1 MDIKSYWAGNT
12 VKYHVRSPNPEEAWQ
27 STFKRLYTY
36 RWLWPPFFEQQLML
50 KQTAASRTSFLVF
63 VFVINFDHSKCQE
76 NPNYTKQAQM
86 HSLLGLC
93 ELSWRHDWG
102 TVSDSKVSGVSLH
115 KNSEMVATQKTLVA
129 AHLVDAPFI
138 HVAYLL
144 LLLSLN
150 LHRSLV

>member
-1 MDIKSYWAGNT
+1 
-12 VKYHVRSPNPEEAWQ
+12 
-27 STFKRLYTY
+27 
-36 RWLWPPFFEQQLML
+36 ML

>member
-1 MDIKSYWAGNT
+1 
-12 VKYHVRSPNPEEAWQ
+12 
-27 STFKRLYTY
+27 
-36 RWLWPPFFEQQLML
+36 
-50 KQTAASRTSFLVF
+50 
-63 VFVINFDHSKCQE
+63 
-76 NPNYTKQAQM
+76 M

-93 ELSWRHDWG
+93 ELSWRHDRG

-115 KNSEMVATQKTLVA
+115 KNPRNGGNTKTLVA

-150 LHRSLV
+150 LHRSLD